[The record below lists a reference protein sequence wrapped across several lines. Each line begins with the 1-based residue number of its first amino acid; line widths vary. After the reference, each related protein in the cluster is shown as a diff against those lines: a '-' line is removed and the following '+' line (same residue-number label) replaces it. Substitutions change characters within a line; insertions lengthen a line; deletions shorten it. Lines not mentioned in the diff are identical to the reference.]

1 MNLTVI
7 TFTPQMREIMQ
18 FQEPFLL
25 LKRNVLLH
33 LGQFCEPT
41 RLIITGVVFCDL
53 NKGAEFQVIRHLS
66 RN

>member
-1 MNLTVI
+1 
-7 TFTPQMREIMQ
+7 MQ

-53 NKGAEFQVIRHLS
+53 NKGAEFKVIRHLS